1 MELSSLVQPLQQGNP
16 ADDVTAFVKKKAKT
30 EVCKEISKYEMVTGA
45 KINYNKSVGLQFG
58 AWRGVFLGPS
68 FGWMGLSRYLVS
80 GLVLTASWKRID
92 WKSRIRLRLWFIC
105 GPRGDF
111 PYRGW

>member
-1 MELSSLVQPLQQGNP
+1 M
-16 ADDVTAFVKKKAKT
+16 TAFVKRKAKT
-30 EVCKEISKYEMVTGA
+30 EVGKEISKYGMVTGA
-45 KINYNKSVGLQFG
+45 KINHNKSVGLQFG

-68 FGWMGLSRYLVS
+68 FRQMGLSRYLVS

-92 WKSRIRLRLWFIC
+92 WKSGKMLRLRFIC

-111 PYRGW
+111 P